1 MSPFCL
7 FFPLFFPPFSSPLFF
22 PSLLFF
28 PSPLLF
34 SFLLI
39 SSPLFFPS
47 HLLDSPLSPFCVFG
61 RVYLNWIPPIFSFS
75 FSNLAGEQKLNEGRG
90 RARGHCAHASMRPAY
105 RRQTHVFVYPHHE
118 SSGCVTIPAS
128 QADSL
133 RCMQGDAFHRVCR
146 SGSLADAIVLI
157 KSNPLLVQKRD
168 QVRARPHAERE
179 RMGARGIKIIWER
192 KRARE
197 PSTYTHTFTPDASVP
212 SPRCLLQPPTLCLE
226 DRQVRPC

>member
-1 MSPFCL
+1 M
-7 FFPLFFPPFSSPLFF
+7 
-22 PSLLFF
+22 
-28 PSPLLF
+28 
-34 SFLLI
+34 
-39 SSPLFFPS
+39 
-47 HLLDSPLSPFCVFG
+47 
-61 RVYLNWIPPIFSFS
+61 
-75 FSNLAGEQKLNEGRG
+75 
-90 RARGHCAHASMRPAY
+90 
-105 RRQTHVFVYPHHE
+105 FVYPHHE

-157 KSNPLLVQKRD
+157 KSNPLLVQKHD

-197 PSTYTHTFTPDASVP
+197 RSTYTHTHSHQMHQYPLHAACCNHRLYAWKIVKFVLAEYPEAARHADSLGRLPLHLAAANEGPTHDARGMALCPDDQEELQEISNNGFEMVSLLLEVIP
-212 SPRCLLQPPTLCLE
+212 SAHGCPSRLDDHRCFAIEICLPTTLCFLY
-226 DRQVRPC
+226 VCVVCM